1 MSDITNLTF
10 SCIELQNSIE
20 NADTSEEEK
29 NNLIQNHLNVFLS
42 ESSKKETFPEF
53 QTGMTIKKMTRN

>member
-10 SCIELQNSIE
+10 SCIDLQNSIE
-20 NADTSEEEK
+20 NADTNEEEK

-42 ESSKKETFPEF
+42 ESSKKEAFPEF
-53 QTGMTIKKMTRN
+53 QSGMTI